1 MVNVKFIHPGEHLE
15 EFLEDVDISRSQ
27 FAKAIGVS
35 PTLVNRI
42 LNRRSPITADIALKI
57 GRAFYTNAEFWMN
70 LQRMYA
76 LEVARAETDVGCIQP
91 LEPKPRKRTQ
101 MTVSDPIHPGEDL
114 AEYLDEYG
122 ITRHQFANAIGV
134 SPARV
139 NRILSRRSPIT
150 ADIAL
155 KIARAFY
162 TSAEFWMN
170 LQQRYDLEI
179 ARASTDISTIQPL
192 VPNPKDDPEF
202 AALLAAADNAAAS
215 DETESPKPAQNQATL
230 AAVSP

>member
-15 EFLEDVDISRSQ
+15 EFLEDVDISRRQ

-35 PTLVNRI
+35 PARVNRI
-42 LNRRSPITADIALKI
+42 LNRRSPITADIAMRI
-57 GRAFYTNAEFWMN
+57 ARAFYSGAEFWMN

-76 LEVARAETDVGCIQP
+76 LEVARAETDVSGIQP
-91 LEPKPRKRTQ
+91 LAPQPRKRTP
-101 MTVSDPIHPGEDL
+101 MTVLDPIHPGEDL
-114 AEYLDEYG
+114 AEYLEEYG
-122 ITRHQFANAIGV
+122 ISRRQFAKAIGV

-139 NRILSRRSPIT
+139 NRILNRRSPIT

-155 KIARAFY
+155 RVARAFH
-162 TSAEFWMN
+162 TTAEFWMN

-179 ARASTDISTIQPL
+179 ARAETDVSSIQPL

-202 AALLAAADNAAAS
+202 VALLAAADNAAAS
-215 DETESPKPAQNQATL
+215 DAQALPQAARSEAPL
-230 AAVSP
+230 AAASP

>member
-15 EFLEDVDISRSQ
+15 EFMQDIDMSRYQ

-35 PTLVNRI
+35 PARVNRI
-42 LNRRSPITADIALKI
+42 LNRRSPITADIALRI
-57 GRAFYTNAEFWMN
+57 ARAFYSGAEFWMN
-70 LQRMYA
+70 LQQMYA
-76 LEVARAETDVGCIQP
+76 LEVARAETDVSSIQP

-114 AEYLDEYG
+114 AEYLEEYG
-122 ITRHQFANAIGV
+122 ITRRQFAKAIGV

-139 NRILSRRSPIT
+139 NRILNRRSPIT

-155 KIARAFY
+155 KLGRAFY

-170 LQQRYDLEI
+170 LQQRYDLEV
-179 ARASTDISTIQPL
+179 ARAETDVSSIQPL

-202 AALLAAADNAAAS
+202 MALLAAADNAAAS
-215 DETESPKPAQNQATL
+215 DETEASKPAQSLET
-230 AAVSP
+230 AASVSP

>member
-35 PTLVNRI
+35 PTRVNRI
-42 LNRRSPITADIALKI
+42 LNRRSPITADIALRI
-57 GRAFYTNAEFWMN
+57 ARAFYSGAEFWMS
-70 LQRMYA
+70 LQRMYD
-76 LEVARAETDVGCIQP
+76 LEVARAETDVSSIQP
-91 LEPKPRKRTQ
+91 LAPKPRKRTP
-101 MTVSDPIHPGEDL
+101 MTVLDPIHPGEDL

-122 ITRHQFANAIGV
+122 ISRHQFAKAIGV

-139 NRILSRRSPIT
+139 SRILNRRSPIT

-155 KIARAFY
+155 RIARAFY

-170 LQQRYDLEI
+170 LQQRYDLEV
-179 ARASTDISTIQPL
+179 ARAETDVSSIQPL

-202 AALLAAADNAAAS
+202 AAILAAADNAAAS
-215 DETESPKPAQNQATL
+215 DETEVPKPAQSLEPL

>member
-15 EFLEDVDISRSQ
+15 EFMQDIDITRHQ

-35 PTLVNRI
+35 PVLVNRI
-42 LNRRSPITADIALKI
+42 LNRRSPITADIALKL
-57 GRAFYTNAEFWMN
+57 GRAFYTSAEFWMN

-91 LEPKPRKRTQ
+91 LEPKPRKRTP
-101 MTVSDPIHPGEDL
+101 MAVLDPIHPGEDL

-122 ITRHQFANAIGV
+122 ITRRQFAKAIGV

-139 NRILSRRSPIT
+139 NRILNRRSPIT

-155 KIARAFY
+155 KLGRAFY

-170 LQQRYDLEI
+170 LQQRYDLEV
-179 ARASTDISTIQPL
+179 ARAETDVSSIQPL

-215 DETESPKPAQNQATL
+215 NAAEAPKAAQSLEPAAS
-230 AAVSP
+230 VRP

>member
-15 EFLEDVDISRSQ
+15 EFLEDVDISRRQ

-35 PTLVNRI
+35 PARVNRI
-42 LNRRSPITADIALKI
+42 LNRRSPITADIALRI
-57 GRAFYTNAEFWMN
+57 ARVFHTSAEFWMN

-76 LEVARAETDVGCIQP
+76 LEVARAETDVSSIQP
-91 LEPKPRKRTQ
+91 IVPQPRKRTP
-101 MTVSDPIHPGEDL
+101 MTVLDPVHPGEDL
-114 AEYLDEYG
+114 AEYLEEYG
-122 ITRHQFANAIGV
+122 ISRRQFAKAIGV

-139 NRILSRRSPIT
+139 NRILNRRSPIT

-155 KIARAFY
+155 RLGRAFY
-162 TSAEFWMN
+162 TTAEFWMN

-179 ARASTDISTIQPL
+179 ARAETDVSSIQPL

-202 AALLAAADNAAAS
+202 VALLAAADNAAAS
-215 DETESPKPAQNQATL
+215 DAQAPPKAAQSEAPL
-230 AAVSP
+230 AVAKA